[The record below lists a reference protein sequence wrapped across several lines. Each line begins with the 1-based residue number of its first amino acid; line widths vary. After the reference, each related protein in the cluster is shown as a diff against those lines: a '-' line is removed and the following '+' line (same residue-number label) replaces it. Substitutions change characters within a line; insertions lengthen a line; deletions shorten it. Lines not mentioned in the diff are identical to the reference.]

1 MTSSLTPD
9 PRRDFARTNRKG
21 RTLTP
26 RGVAALIV
34 MAALAAALA
43 QAFGGASSF

>member
-1 MTSSLTPD
+1 VTSGLTPD
-9 PRRDFARTNRKG
+9 PRRDFA
-21 RTLTP
+21 P